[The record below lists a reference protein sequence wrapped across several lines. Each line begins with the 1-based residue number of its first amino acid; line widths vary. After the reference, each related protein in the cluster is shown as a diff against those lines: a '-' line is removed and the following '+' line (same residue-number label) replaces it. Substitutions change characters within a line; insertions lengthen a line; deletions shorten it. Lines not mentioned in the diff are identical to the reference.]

1 MARLTN
7 NDGEVVIVD
16 SLRRLFVLGVDL
28 SVQQTQNAAGN
39 TLSLVVDT
47 VSGAGADDYVLYFE
61 NVGSYELNIN
71 SIFSMA
77 TAATT
82 LWIDH
87 VSGTPVYVSATTTE
101 RTNRRLGDP
110 TNPVIDSQFD
120 TNITGLTQEGKLF
133 FERCAIADTQ
143 YILNGDNSF
152 IVNPNEA
159 FALRSS
165 NPAAIVTLEI
175 GLGISII

>member
-1 MARLTN
+1 MGRLTN
-7 NDGEVVIVD
+7 NDGQVVIVD
-16 SLRRLFVLGVDL
+16 TLRRLFVLGVDL
-28 SVQQTQNAAGN
+28 SVQQAQNAAGN

-71 SIFSMA
+71 SISAMA

-110 TNPVIDSQFD
+110 TNPFIDSHYD

-133 FERCAIADTQ
+133 FERLDTANKR
-143 YILNGDNSF
+143 YFLDTVS
-152 IVNPNEA
+152 
-159 FALRSS
+159 
-165 NPAAIVTLEI
+165 
-175 GLGISII
+175 GISIPTGQALAIRSNNDLSDVTMNCSIGIVLL